1 MAASPAARTVMRR
14 SVETVAVVA
23 MVPVL
28 AVALLALPAR
38 EGPSRRVL
46 SAVER
51 LHNWADD
58 RYASAARAPRPVR
71 RPAAFLGVQLGLGLL
86 AAAVWLL
93 ILGGLVTGATL
104 VAGAATGGRVALFD
118 APAGAVT
125 WQSVLWFAP
134 PGLVL
139 LFLALCGLAGTSW
152 LSRRAHAA
160 FSRPAAEELEQQVRS
175 LSTTLD
181 DVVAAV
187 DGERRRIERDIHD
200 GIQQRVVA
208 LSLLL
213 ARAERTDPGP
223 ERAALEARSRAEVQ
237 AVLDDLREVSWRL
250 HPAML
255 ARDGLDAALAAL
267 RDRTTLPTALH
278 LAPRPG
284 PEPGPGSRPG
294 SSHRA
299 DLATETAAFYVASE
313 AVSNALKHSGATR
326 LEIQLT
332 RDGDVLSIRVL
343 DDGGG
348 GADPHGPGLSG
359 IRSRVSA
366 RGGTMQ
372 VTSPDGGPTI
382 VEARFPCA

>member
-1 MAASPAARTVMRR
+1 MAASSVARTVLRR
-14 SVETVAVVA
+14 AVETVAVVA
-23 MVPVL
+23 MVPLL
-28 AVALLALPAR
+28 AVALLSLPAG
-38 EGPSRRVL
+38 EGPSRRAL

-51 LHNWADD
+51 LHTWADGRSVTD
-58 RYASAARAPRPVR
+58 ASRARAPRPLR
-71 RPAAFLGVQLGLGLL
+71 RPAAFLGVQLGLGLP
-86 AAAVWLL
+86 AAAIWLL
-93 ILGGLVTGATL
+93 ILGGLVTGTSL
-104 VAGAATGGRVALFD
+104 VVGAATGGPVAVFE

-125 WQSVLWFAP
+125 WRSVLWFGP
-134 PGLVL
+134 PGIVL

-152 LSRRAHAA
+152 LSRRAHATL
-160 FSRPAAEELEQQVRS
+160 SRPAAEELEQQVRS

-200 GIQQRVVA
+200 GVQQRVVA

-223 ERAALEARSRAEVQ
+223 ERAALEARSRAEVH

-255 ARDGLDAALAAL
+255 ARDGLDAALEAL

-278 LAPRPG
+278 LVPRPG
-284 PEPGPGSRPG
+284 TA
-294 SSHRA
+294 HRA
-299 DLATETAAFYVASE
+299 DLATETAAFFVASE

-326 LEIQLT
+326 LEIRLT
-332 RDGDVLSIRVL
+332 RDGDALGIRVL
-343 DDGGG
+343 DDGRG

-359 IRSRVSA
+359 IRSRVAA